1 MRQIIGVI
9 GGELQAKT
17 LVMGKD
23 MVYIHKNIRVYNE
36 DKCLFIY
43 DEEQYSLNEFMN
55 KLWQDNINLSLALTE
70 LAGGV

>member
-1 MRQIIGVI
+1 MKQVIGVI
-9 GGELQAKT
+9 GGELQAQT

-23 MVYIHKNIRVYNE
+23 TVYIHKNIRVYNE
-36 DKCLFIY
+36 EKKLFIY

-70 LAGGV
+70 VVGGL